1 MDSCIILWDME
12 PKLSHKKLN
21 WATSPF
27 RETANLQASWT
38 AQIGPFYTNSDSK
51 GPSNGTVA
59 QSRFL

>member
-1 MDSCIILWDME
+1 ME

-27 RETANLQASWT
+27 RETANFQASWT
-38 AQIGPFYTNSDSK
+38 AQIGPFYTKSDSK